1 MSLKGVLS
9 KIVRGAAYPF
19 RALVGFI
26 LRPDVTALLVK
37 AAKAAVQKTKLGALV
52 NAVVA
57 EVELIKAKDP
67 NIDPHAAA
75 VNLIIAR
82 ATEAS
87 LFWKASLVNLLIE
100 LAVFLLKHTQEK
112 LVIPEGGPAES

>member
-1 MSLKGVLS
+1 MGIKDVLT
-9 KIVRGAAYPF
+9 KIVCGAAYPF

-67 NIDPHAAA
+67 NVDPHAAA
-75 VNLIIAR
+75 VNLIIDR

-100 LAVFLLKHTQEK
+100 LAVFLLKHQQENF
-112 LVIPEGGPAES
+112 VVVEGGPAEN